1 METHYYDLFTRV
13 LIYKERRQF
22 VAHALDYDLL
32 GYGRTEE
39 EARQELGH
47 LVANQVSFAAAKKE
61 KPEMIHFPAPKEFFK
76 RWERINQAQRSGKK
90 TRNKSTGLATK
101 AAVIGFTVNE
111 LKKLR
116 NQSKGAFSKSEKLA
130 FA

>member
-1 METHYYDLFTRV
+1 MKTHYYDLFTRV
-13 LIYKERRQF
+13 LIYKEGRQF

-39 EARQELGH
+39 EARRELEA
-47 LVANQVSFAAAKKE
+47 LVENQLSFAATTE
-61 KPEMIHFPAPKEFFK
+61 KLEMINFPAPKEFFK
-76 RWERINQAQRSGKK
+76 RWEKVNEAQRGGRK
-90 TRNKSTGLATK
+90 TRNQTWGLSTK
-101 AAVIGFTVNE
+101 AAVIGFTVSE

-116 NQSKGAFSKSEKLA
+116 NRNKGAFSKTEKLA

>member
-13 LIYKERRQF
+13 LIYKDGRQF

-32 GYGRTEE
+32 GYGDTEE
-39 EARQELGH
+39 EARRELEK
-47 LVANQVSFAAAKKE
+47 VVENQLSFAAATKE
-61 KPEMIHFPAPKEFFK
+61 KPEMINFPAPKEFFK
-76 RWERINQAQRSGKK
+76 RWEQANQAQRSGKK
-90 TRNKSTGLATK
+90 TRTTPTGLATK
-101 AAVIGFTVNE
+101 ATVIGFSLSE

-116 NQSKGAFSKSEKLA
+116 NHRRAAFSTTEKLA

>member
-1 METHYYDLFTRV
+1 MKTHYYDLFTRV
-13 LIYKERRQF
+13 LIYKEGNQF

-39 EARQELGH
+39 EARRELEQVVENQ
-47 LVANQVSFAAAKKE
+47 LSFVATTKQ
-61 KPEMIHFPAPKEFFK
+61 KPEMINFPAPKEFFK
-76 RWERINQAQRSGKK
+76 RWERVNRAQQIGKK
-90 TRNKSTGLATK
+90 TRSKSWGLATK
-101 AAVIGFTVNE
+101 AAVIGFTLGE

-116 NQSKGAFSKSEKLA
+116 NRNKGAFSKTEKLA

>member
-1 METHYYDLFTRV
+1 MKTHYYDLFTRV
-13 LIYKERRQF
+13 LIYKEDGRF

-39 EARQELGH
+39 EARRELEQ
-47 LVANQVSFAAAKKE
+47 VVENQLSFAATTKA
-61 KPEMIHFPAPKEFFK
+61 KPEMINFPAPKEFFN
-76 RWERINQAQRSGKK
+76 RWERVNQAQRSGKK
-90 TRNKSTGLATK
+90 TRNKTLGLATK
-101 AAVIGFTVNE
+101 AAVIGFTISE

-116 NQSKGAFSKSEKLA
+116 NRSKGAFSKAEKLA

>member
-1 METHYYDLFTRV
+1 MKTHYYDLFTRV
-13 LIYKERRQF
+13 LIYKEGNQF

-39 EARQELGH
+39 DARRKLEGLVENQLG
-47 LVANQVSFAAAKKE
+47 FAATTKE
-61 KPEMIHFPAPKEFFK
+61 KPEMINFPAPKEFFR
-76 RWERINQAQRSGKK
+76 RWEKVAEAQRSGRK
-90 TRNKSTGLATK
+90 TRNQPLGLSTK
-101 AAVIGFTVNE
+101 AAVIGFTVSE

-116 NQSKGAFSKSEKLA
+116 NRNKGAFSKVEKLA

>member
-13 LIYKERRQF
+13 LIYKDGNQF

-32 GYGRTEE
+32 GYGDTEE
-39 EARQELGH
+39 EARRELEK
-47 LVANQVSFAAAKKE
+47 VVENQLSFAAATKE
-61 KPEMIHFPAPKEFFK
+61 KPEMINFPAPKEFFK
-76 RWERINQAQRSGKK
+76 RWERANQAQRSGKK
-90 TRNKSTGLATK
+90 TRTTPTGLATK
-101 AAVIGFTVNE
+101 ATVIGFSLSE

-116 NQSKGAFSKSEKLA
+116 NHRRAAFSKMGKLA

>member
-13 LIYKERRQF
+13 LIYKDGRQF

-32 GYGRTEE
+32 GYGDTEE
-39 EARQELGH
+39 EARRELEK
-47 LVANQVSFAAAKKE
+47 VVENQLSFAAATKE
-61 KPEMIHFPAPKEFFK
+61 KPEMINFPAPKEFFK
-76 RWERINQAQRSGKK
+76 RWERVNQAQRSGKM
-90 TRNKSTGLATK
+90 TRHKSTGLTTK
-101 AAVIGFTVNE
+101 AAVIGFTRSE

-116 NQSKGAFSKSEKLA
+116 NHRRAAFSKTEKLA

>member
-13 LIYKERRQF
+13 LIYKEGKRF

-32 GYGRTEE
+32 GYGDTEE
-39 EARQELGH
+39 EARKELEQ
-47 LVANQVSFAAAKKE
+47 LVENQLN
-61 KPEMIHFPAPKEFFK
+61 FPAPKKFFK
-76 RWERINQAQRSGKK
+76 RWERVNQAQQIGKS
-90 TRNKSTGLATK
+90 TRNKSIGLASK
-101 AAVIGFTVNE
+101 ATVIGFTLSE

-116 NQSKGAFSKSEKLA
+116 GRSKDAFSKTQKLA

>member
-1 METHYYDLFTRV
+1 MKTHYYDLFTRV
-13 LIYKERRQF
+13 LIYKEGNQF

-32 GYGRTEE
+32 GYGNTEAD
-39 EARQELGH
+39 ARRELEQ
-47 LVANQVSFAAAKKE
+47 LVENQVSFAAAEKE
-61 KPEMIHFPAPKEFFK
+61 KPEMINFPAPKEFFK
-76 RWERINQAQRSGKK
+76 RWERINQAQRSGRK
-90 TRNKSTGLATK
+90 TRNKSAGLATK
-101 AAVIGFTVNE
+101 ATVIGFTVSE